1 MPGIFGLVTSGPRAS
16 LSADLAE
23 MSRRLKHHPWYPED
37 AHVDPEAGVAL
48 GRLGLGSMDAAR
60 QPAANE
66 DGRLLAVFTGEALD
80 DAEHRRR
87 LSAAGHAFQGDG
99 SAELVLHGFE
109 AQGRGFFAALHGSFA
124 AALWDAGA
132 RRLTLVND
140 RFGMKNLYYA
150 HLGGRLLFATELKA
164 LLVDPELSRR
174 INPRGLAQFFTYGHA
189 LGEDTLLE
197 AVRLLPAAGWL
208 TYDVREDRLTLD
220 RYWQLDAP
228 TASPD
233 RPETE
238 VLDEIDAA
246 FKRSVDRCTAG
257 GARLGLSLS
266 GGLDARTILG
276 VIEPDRP
283 VTTVSLGMEGSID
296 LLSAA
301 EMSRLAGRPHR
312 KLLLDTRFLAQYEQ
326 HLRHMVRLT
335 DGQYLSQ
342 CITMPT
348 LSLYRELGVE
358 ALLRGHA
365 GELMH
370 MDKAY
375 NFSLD
380 ARAWGLRGD
389 AELEAWLFSHLRAYL
404 LEGVGE
410 DLFAPPYRGQV
421 DVLARASLRECLR
434 ESAAMDH
441 PVNRIAQLFLNQRVR
456 RDTSL
461 SMMEFGSVTQT
472 RLPYLE
478 ADLVEALFAAP
489 PRLRIGDRI
498 QAHILRRRQPAFLK
512 VVNANTGARM
522 GVGPT
527 WRAFHT
533 FRMKALAKLG
543 FRGYQPY
550 ERLGKWLREDLRA
563 LVERLLLS
571 DRGLGRGVFNPD
583 VVRKVIDRH
592 LNHGHNHTYLILAL
606 MVFEV
611 GQQEFIDGDGF
622 TVGAAPPEAVLN
634 A

>member
-1 MPGIFGLVTSGPRAS
+1 MPGIFGLVSSAPRDS
-16 LSADLAE
+16 LSAELAE
-23 MSRRLKHHPWYPED
+23 MSRRLKPHPWYRED

-48 GRLGLGSMDAAR
+48 GRLGLGSLDNAR
-60 QPAANE
+60 QPAASE

-87 LSAAGHAFQGDG
+87 LSAAGHVFQGDG
-99 SAELVLHGFE
+99 SAELVLHGFKAE
-109 AQGRGFFAALHGSFA
+109 GPAFFAGLSGSFA

-164 LLVDPELSRR
+164 LLVDPEVSRR
-174 INPRGLAQFFTYGHA
+174 INPRGFAQFFTYGHP
-189 LGEDTLLE
+189 LGDDTLLE
-197 AVRLLPAAGWL
+197 AVRLLPAATWL
-208 TYDVREDRLTLD
+208 TYDVREGRVTLD
-220 RYWQLDAP
+220 RYWRLGAP
-228 TASPD
+228 AASRD

-276 VIEPDRP
+276 ATEPDRP

-301 EMSRLAGRPHR
+301 EMSRLAGRPHH
-312 KLLLDTRFLAQYEQ
+312 KVALNTRFLARYEE
-326 HLRHMVRLT
+326 HLRYMVHLT

-348 LSLYRELGVE
+348 LPLYRELGVE

-380 ARAWGLRGD
+380 ARAWDLRGD

-421 DVLARASLRECLR
+421 DALARASLRECLH
-434 ESAAMDH
+434 ESAGMDH

-472 RLPYLE
+472 RLPYLD

-498 QAHILRRRQPAFLK
+498 QAHILRRRQPAFMK

-550 ERLGKWLREDLRA
+550 ERLGKWLREDLRP

-571 DRGLGRGVFNPD
+571 DRSLGRGVFNPD

-606 MVFEV
+606 LVFEV

-622 TVGAAPPEAVLN
+622 TAGAAPPEAVLN